1 MFHTASGAAMP
12 TSKSPANLKEPRTE
26 RMELRVQPSAKRII
40 QRAMAVSGRSA
51 ADLAYETARRVL
63 DEQER
68 IVLTGRD
75 REAFLDLVFNPPAPH
90 TRRARAFQR
99 PRAMTSKL
107 AGDPPAGFGP
117 LGLQHHQK

>member
-1 MFHTASGAAMP
+1 MDGTMSYMFHTAAGAAMP

-51 ADLAYETARRVL
+51 ADLAYEAARRVL
-63 DEQER
+63 DEHER

-75 REAFLDLVFNPPAPH
+75 REAFLDLVLNPPSPRSEE
-90 TRRARAFQR
+90 RRVGNACVSTCRYR
-99 PRAMTSKL
+99 WSTY
-107 AGDPPAGFGP
+107 
-117 LGLQHHQK
+117 H